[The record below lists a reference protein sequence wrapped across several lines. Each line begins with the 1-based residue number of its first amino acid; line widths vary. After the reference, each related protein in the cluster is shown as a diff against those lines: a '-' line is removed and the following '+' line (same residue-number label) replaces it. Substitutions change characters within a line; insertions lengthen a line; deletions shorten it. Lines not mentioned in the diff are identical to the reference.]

1 MYSGFTSKDFP
12 TDLGKV
18 TSSGAANEGIIRAT
32 EHENNP
38 PHFYLTVIPT
48 CFQRLISLLT
58 LA

>member
-38 PHFYLTVIPT
+38 PP
-48 CFQRLISLLT
+48 ISILL
-58 LA
+58 